1 MAKKKIGVAVIGC
14 GFIGAYHARAA
25 LACKDAELVG
35 ALSRTTASLE
45 RLSQQVPLPFIT
57 TDIEELAAHPGVD
70 AVAIGTP
77 NRLHAPQ
84 AIRMLRAGK
93 HVLLEKPMAMNT
105 AEARKIQR
113 AARDRGLCLQI
124 GHNWRYDV
132 EALYMREV
140 IRKGTLGRI
149 VKTKG
154 YGIHM
159 NWGPAGWFAK
169 KSEAGGGA
177 LIDMGVH
184 AIDTA
189 SFLLGDP
196 APVSVYAKIGTHYG
210 SYDVDDTGMVMVEWE
225 GGTVSLVESGWWH
238 PHMDGL
244 EAATQVFG
252 TQGYAR
258 ILPTEL
264 KLNVGAMPGTF
275 RPEFPARAD
284 HCEQPMYD
292 RQMDAFVRAIV
303 QGTPPHPDGEHG
315 VTIMRIL
322 DACYRSART
331 GKACRPV

>member
-1 MAKKKIGVAVIGC
+1 MTKKIGVAVIGC
-14 GFIGAYHARAA
+14 GFIGVYHARAV
-25 LACKDAELVG
+25 LACKNAELVG
-35 ALSRTTASLE
+35 ALSRTDASLE
-45 RLSQQVPLPFIT
+45 KFAQQIPVPFAT
-57 TDIEELAAHPGVD
+57 TNIEELAAHPGVD
-70 AVAIGTP
+70 AVVIGTP
-77 NRLHAPQ
+77 NRFHAPQ

-93 HVLLEKPMAMNT
+93 HVLLEKPMAMNA
-105 AEARKIQR
+105 AEARKIHR
-113 AARDRGLCLQI
+113 TARDHGLRLQI

-132 EALYMREV
+132 EAIYLKEV
-140 IRKGTLGRI
+140 IRKGTLGKI

-154 YGIHM
+154 YGIHL
-159 NWGPAGWFAK
+159 NWGPAGWFTKRA
-169 KSEAGGGA
+169 EAGGGA

-210 SYDVDDTGMVMVEWE
+210 SYDVDDTGVVLVEWE
-225 GGTVSLVESGWWH
+225 GGAVSLIESGWWH

-264 KLNVGAMPGTF
+264 KIAVGAVPGTF
-275 RPEFPARAD
+275 RPEFPPRAD

-292 RQMDAFVRAIV
+292 RQMDAFVRSV
-303 QGTPPHPDGEHG
+303 LQGTPTHPDGEHG

-322 DACYRSART
+322 DACYRSSQT
-331 GKACRPV
+331 GKACRPA

>member
-1 MAKKKIGVAVIGC
+1 MARKKIGVAVVGC
-14 GFIGAYHARAA
+14 GFIGAYHARAV

-35 ALSRTTASLE
+35 ALSRTNASLE

-77 NRLHAPQ
+77 NRLHGPQ
-84 AIRMLRAGK
+84 SIRMLRAGK
-93 HVLLEKPMAMNT
+93 HVLLEKPMAMN
-105 AEARKIQR
+105 APEARKIHR
-113 AARDRGLCLQI
+113 AARERGLCLQI
-124 GHNWRYDV
+124 GHNWRYDA

-140 IRKGTLGRI
+140 IRKGTLGKI

-159 NWGPAGWFAK
+159 NWGPAGWFAR

-225 GGTVSLVESGWWH
+225 GGAVSLIESGWWH

-258 ILPTEL
+258 ILPTEI
-264 KLNVGAMPGTF
+264 KISVGAMPGTF
-275 RPEFPARAD
+275 RPEFPPRAD

-292 RQMDAFVRAIV
+292 RQMDAFVRSIL
-303 QGTPPHPDGEHG
+303 QGTPPRPDGEHG
-315 VTIMRIL
+315 ITIMRIL
-322 DACYRSART
+322 DACYRSAET
-331 GKACRPV
+331 GKACRPA